1 MGNGPDEASNRPRG
15 EAGEEDL
22 IPGAKP
28 GAESSTVPDPT
39 PPDPSEFRRPHGADP
54 ETPGSSPST
63 SDRPYST
70 ESDPTTDPEGSE
82 SASSEGQV
90 EPEASDQPDSAEST
104 SDSGGY
110 PSNHDQGSSYDGSAT
125 AAYAG
130 EGETASSDS
139 GEEHPT
145 DAAPPASGDGG
156 SGDSPGGDSAEDDDG
171 GGPVKSFFEHL
182 EDLRWV
188 LVKSAVAIGVAVMVC
203 LISGNW
209 LVGVIKW
216 PLRMTTMPKPIVPQ
230 TVSFEIGTNFLG
242 TVYLQTNQWGLIN
255 LGTND
260 DVVLQLTPIE
270 VGTNQI
276 LALQRVEGRGSK
288 GRTLEE
294 SIQLLNLNPAG
305 GFFVAFQVAI
315 YGGIVL
321 ASPFVLYY
329 LIDFIFPALRRIE
342 RKHVRRGMILGIG
355 LFMMG
360 ILFCYF
366 VLMPL
371 ALRASVAYSE
381 WLGFA
386 ANQWRAEEYI
396 SFVCKFLLGMG
407 LGFELPI
414 VVLTLVKI
422 GVVSHQQ
429 LASFRKYMIV
439 INLMLGAVLTTPEV
453 LTQVM
458 MALPL
463 QVLYEIS
470 VWIAWYWERQ
480 EQKRI
485 EMEGKAAV

>member
-15 EAGEEDL
+15 EAGEEGL

-28 GAESSTVPDPT
+28 GAESSTVPAPT
-39 PPDPSEFRRPHGADP
+39 PPASSEFRRPHGTDTDAA
-54 ETPGSSPST
+54 GSSPST

-70 ESDPTTDPEGSE
+70 ESDPPSAPGSSE
-82 SASSEGQV
+82 PVPSEGQV
-90 EPEASDQPDSAEST
+90 EPEANYHPDSAEST
-104 SDSGGY
+104 SESSGH
-110 PSNHDQGSSYDGSAT
+110 PSHHDQGSSYDGSAS
-125 AAYAG
+125 AAYGG
-130 EGETASSDS
+130 ESKTSSSDTAEGS
-139 GEEHPT
+139 PT
-145 DAAPPASGDGG
+145 EPNPPASGGG
-156 SGDSPGGDSAEDDDG
+156 GPGESAGGDSAEDDDG

-188 LVKSAVAIGVAVMVC
+188 LVKSAVAIGIAVMLC

-216 PLRMTTMPKPIVPQ
+216 PLRMTTMPKPNVPQ

-242 TVYLQTNQWGLIN
+242 TVYLQTNQWGPIN

-270 VGTNQI
+270 VGTNQV

-288 GRTLEE
+288 SRTLEE

-315 YGGIVL
+315 YGGLVL

-329 LIDFIFPALRRIE
+329 LVDFIFPALRRIE
-342 RKHVRRGMILGIG
+342 RKYVRRGMALGIG

-422 GVVSHQQ
+422 GLINHQQ
-429 LASFRKYMIV
+429 LAAFRKYMIV

-480 EQKRI
+480 ERKRT
-485 EMEGKAAV
+485 EAEAKVGA